1 MGRGHAF
8 TYFVAYNLLLLDI
21 VQSRNG
27 ESALVVGIDAKVD
40 IS

>member
-1 MGRGHAF
+1 MSRGRAF
-8 TYFVAYNLLLLDI
+8 TYFIAHNLLLLDI

-27 ESALVVGIDAKVD
+27 ESALVIGIDAEVD